1 MSLKFRSNVVNVPI
15 PEAPNFANAGQSM
28 GQTEFRWMSVNVSLK
43 FR

>member
-1 MSLKFRSNVVNVPI
+1 MPLKRRQNVVNVPT

-28 GQTEFRWMSVNVSLK
+28 GQTESRWMSVNVSLK